1 MYKGLG
7 KRVVPRLHESCLLTP
22 SGHGAQVHATYLGS
36 TLLPSTVIAL
46 HCRYMRNGVHL
57 EYKPDARRAHDGTVE
72 YASRDAHIGAHS
84 RRSDLE
90 ILGYNL
96 VHWMSGTLPWM
107 DNLKDPK

>member
-1 MYKGLG
+1 MLCLCTFCSAERTQTKTNLSQCGSFDKEAQI
-7 KRVVPRLHESCLLTP
+7 KRTFSEIHFLTP
-22 SGHGAQVHATYLGS
+22 LVRYL
-36 TLLPSTVIAL
+36 
-46 HCRYMRNGVHL
+46 RNGVHL